1 MNNTRTSASDVSSA
15 ADLPTPGVAADEIN
29 LTDILVAVGE
39 GKYYVF
45 CSALIALLL
54 GVLLSFLLTP
64 AYIAKTVVMPP
75 QQQQTGIGALA
86 GLTGLPGLGNAI
98 GVKTP
103 DDMYVGLLQSETV
116 ANDLIARFK
125 LTERYHVKLA
135 SQARTILGGKAHIAG
150 DKRSGFITITV
161 SDRSP
166 TFAAELANAYVDQL
180 RKMLDVVAVT
190 DAQQRRVFFQRE
202 IDKTLTRLSE
212 AQLAFDQAQKRSGVV
227 SLDEQVSSSI
237 RASAELR
244 ARIQAHEV
252 QLQSMRT
259 YATEENPDVQRVL
272 AEIQAMQSQLNTLE
286 QGSGAAAAPVGD
298 SAAMANIRAYREVKY
313 QEALLD
319 QFRKQIE
326 LAQMDEARE
335 GPLVQQIDKALP
347 PDRRSSPKRALIAL
361 AAGGVGGLIGLVIAL
376 LRAALRSETPFSNDL
391 RRIRQAWALG
401 RSGRKD
407 V

>member
-1 MNNTRTSASDVSSA
+1 MNNTRTSAGDFSSA
-15 ADLPTPGVAADEIN
+15 TDLPTPTAAGDEIN
-29 LTDILVAVGE
+29 LTDILVAIGQ
-39 GKYYVF
+39 GKYYVL
-45 CSALIALLL
+45 CSALIALFL
-54 GVLLSFLLTP
+54 GVLVSFLLTP
-64 AYIAKTVVMPP
+64 AYVAKTVVMPP
-75 QQQQTGIGALA
+75 QQQQTSIGALA

-98 GVKTP
+98 GVKTQ

-125 LTERYHVKLA
+125 LIERYHVKL
-135 SQARTILGGKAHIAG
+135 SSEARMILSSKAQIVS
-150 DKRSGFITITV
+150 DKRSGFITVTV

-166 TFAAELANAYVDQL
+166 AVAAELANAYVDQL

-190 DAQQRRVFFQRE
+190 DAQQRRVFFQHE

-212 AQLAFDQAQKRSGVV
+212 AQLAFDQAQKKSGVI

-244 ARIQAHEV
+244 ARIQALEV

-259 YATEENPDVQRVL
+259 YATDENPDVQRVL
-272 AEIQAMQSQLNTLE
+272 AEVQAMQGQLNTLE
-286 QGSGAAAAPVGD
+286 QGSGATAASMGD

-361 AAGGVGGLIGLVIAL
+361 GAGAVGALIGLIIAL
-376 LRAALRSETPFSNDL
+376 LRAALRSDTPLSNDL
-391 RRIRQAWALG
+391 RRIRRAWALG
-401 RSGRKD
+401 RSAKKD